1 MIVGWEFVRPV
12 SNFDVF
18 CYRTLFPMH
27 LLDVA
32 CCDLFLYVFV
42 HNFIQGMPQQLRVLS
57 YVAIFR
63 SVEV

>member
-1 MIVGWEFVRPV
+1 MIVGLEFVRPV

-18 CYRTLFPMH
+18 CYHILFPMH
-27 LLDVA
+27 LLNVA
-32 CCDLFLYVFV
+32 YCDLFLYVFF
-42 HNFIQGMPQQLRVLS
+42 HNFRRGMPRQLRVLN